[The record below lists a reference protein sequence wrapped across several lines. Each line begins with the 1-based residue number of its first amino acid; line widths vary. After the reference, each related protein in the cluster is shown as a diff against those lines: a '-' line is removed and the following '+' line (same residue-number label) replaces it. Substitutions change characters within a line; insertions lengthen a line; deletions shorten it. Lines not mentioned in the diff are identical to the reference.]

1 MRAGAVTEW
10 MNGRM
15 TEAARA
21 TKRLEKIRSPP
32 TSIGRPAIDPVDM
45 RFRRRSTT
53 RVTASALAVG
63 FIAAA
68 CLSACALENPRARAA
83 PSSATETGAP
93 AMHTESE
100 QRAAMQASHAPDA
113 APIARIGPHRYR
125 FPANAYA
132 DQRGPYPDG
141 SVALIFL
148 WPSLEPAAPG
158 RLPTRGEPDYDAR
171 VRIGVVATG
180 ADGAEAALARL
191 VSPDPSEPAQR
202 DDPARNLDL
211 RLRGEAV
218 HGLTP
223 YGVDREAAVDY
234 LRRQSGTDAPDAFE
248 DLTFGDWYLALSGD
262 RLTTVVV
269 CDDRRLGDG
278 LQVTDGRLRR
288 MADADGIATC
298 AHHFAIADGELLVSV
313 DYPRAVLHDWR
324 RVEDAVRGFFDR
336 HRIR

>member
-1 MRAGAVTEW
+1 
-10 MNGRM
+10 
-15 TEAARA
+15 
-21 TKRLEKIRSPP
+21 
-32 TSIGRPAIDPVDM
+32 M
-45 RFRRRSTT
+45 RFRRRSTIPDT
-53 RVTASALAVG
+53 VSILAVG
-63 FIAAA
+63 FFAAA
-68 CLSACALENPRARAA
+68 SLSACVFENPRARVA
-83 PSSATETGAP
+83 PPSATETGAP
-93 AMHTESE
+93 AMHTQSDEP
-100 QRAAMQASHAPDA
+100 AALQALHAPDTT
-113 APIARIGPHRYR
+113 PIARIGPHRYR

-141 SVALIFL
+141 TVALILL

-158 RLPTRGEPDYDAR
+158 RLPARGEPDHDAR

-180 ADGAEAALARL
+180 ADGADAALARL

-223 YGVDREAAVDY
+223 YAVDREAAIDF
-234 LRRQSGTDAPDAFE
+234 LRRRSDAAAPDAFE
-248 DLTFGDWYLALSGD
+248 DPGFGDWYLVRSGE
-262 RLTTVVV
+262 RLTTVIV

-278 LQVTDGRLRR
+278 LQVVDGRLRR
-288 MADADGIATC
+288 IADADGIATC

-324 RVEDAVRGFFDR
+324 RVEDAVRGLFDR